1 MTEQGVRLPLHPKGA
16 CARDAADIFRRS
28 SSKSGPSVPAF
39 RVFGSPEFSKR
50 PMAENIKQTV
60 EAKAQAV
67 LEPIVAGEGL
77 ELLEVEFVREH
88 EGWVLRLFIDKPGG
102 RVGLDEC
109 SQVSRAVDTVLDV
122 EDMVPHEYNLEVSSP
137 GVNRPLK
144 KPQHYERVK
153 GQRVKVKTFGPI
165 GEPPRKNFTGTLT
178 EVAADAISVDVEG
191 AGSFRIPFKDIAK
204 ANLEFEF

>member
-1 MTEQGVRLPLHPKGA
+1 
-16 CARDAADIFRRS
+16 
-28 SSKSGPSVPAF
+28 
-39 RVFGSPEFSKR
+39 
-50 PMAENIKQTV
+50 MAENIKQTV
-60 EAKAQAV
+60 EARAQEL

-77 ELLEVEFVREH
+77 ELLEVEFVRER

-109 SQVSRAVDTVLDV
+109 TQVSRAVDTVLDV
-122 EDMVPHEYNLEVSSP
+122 EDIVPHEYNLEVSSP

-144 KPQHYERVK
+144 KPVHFERVK
-153 GQRVKVKTFGPI
+153 GQTVKVKTFGPI

-191 AGSFRIPFKDIAK
+191 AGNFRIPFKDIAK

>member
-1 MTEQGVRLPLHPKGA
+1 
-16 CARDAADIFRRS
+16 
-28 SSKSGPSVPAF
+28 
-39 RVFGSPEFSKR
+39 
-50 PMAENIKQTV
+50 MAENIKQTV
-60 EAKAQAV
+60 EARAQEV

-77 ELLEVEFVREH
+77 ELLEVEFLRER
-88 EGWVLRLFIDKPGG
+88 EGWILRLFIDKPGG

-122 EDMVPHEYNLEVSSP
+122 EDVVPHEYNLEVSSP

-144 KPQHYERVK
+144 KPVHFERVK
-153 GQRVKVKTFGPI
+153 GQKIKVKTFGPL

-178 EVAADAISVDVEG
+178 EVAADAIAVDVEG
-191 AGSFRIPFKDIAK
+191 AGSFRISFKDIAK

>member
-1 MTEQGVRLPLHPKGA
+1 
-16 CARDAADIFRRS
+16 
-28 SSKSGPSVPAF
+28 
-39 RVFGSPEFSKR
+39 
-50 PMAENIKQTV
+50 MAENIKQTV
-60 EAKAQAV
+60 EARAQEL

-77 ELLEVEFVREH
+77 ELLEVEFVRER

-122 EDMVPHEYNLEVSSP
+122 EDLIPHEYNLEVSSP

-144 KPQHYERVK
+144 KPAHYERVK
-153 GQRVKVKTFGPI
+153 GQKVKVKTFGPL

-178 EVAADAISVDVEG
+178 EVAADAITVDVEG

>member
-1 MTEQGVRLPLHPKGA
+1 
-16 CARDAADIFRRS
+16 
-28 SSKSGPSVPAF
+28 
-39 RVFGSPEFSKR
+39 
-50 PMAENIKQTV
+50 MAENIKQTV
-60 EAKAQAV
+60 EARAQEL

-77 ELLEVEFVREH
+77 ELLEVEFLRER
-88 EGWVLRLFIDKPGG
+88 EGWILRLFIDKPGG

-122 EDMVPHEYNLEVSSP
+122 EDIVPHEYNLEVSSP

-144 KPQHYERVK
+144 KPVHFERVK
-153 GQRVKVKTFGPI
+153 GQTVKVKTFGPI

-178 EVAADAISVDVEG
+178 EVAADAIAVDVEG

>member
-1 MTEQGVRLPLHPKGA
+1 
-16 CARDAADIFRRS
+16 
-28 SSKSGPSVPAF
+28 
-39 RVFGSPEFSKR
+39 
-50 PMAENIKQTV
+50 MAENIKQTV
-60 EAKAQAV
+60 EARAQEV

-77 ELLEVEFVREH
+77 ELLEVEFLRER
-88 EGWVLRLFIDKPGG
+88 EGWILRLFIDKPGG

-122 EDMVPHEYNLEVSSP
+122 EDIVPHEYNLEVSSP

-144 KPQHYERVK
+144 KPVHFERVK
-153 GQRVKVKTFGPI
+153 GQKIKVKTFGPL

-178 EVAADAISVDVEG
+178 EVAADAIAVDVEG
-191 AGSFRIPFKDIAK
+191 AGSFRISFKDIAK

>member
-1 MTEQGVRLPLHPKGA
+1 
-16 CARDAADIFRRS
+16 
-28 SSKSGPSVPAF
+28 
-39 RVFGSPEFSKR
+39 
-50 PMAENIKQTV
+50 MAENIKQTV
-60 EAKAQAV
+60 EARAQEL

-122 EDMVPHEYNLEVSSP
+122 EDLVPHEYNLEVSSP

-144 KPQHYERVK
+144 KPAHYARVK
-153 GQRVKVKTFGPI
+153 GQKIKVKTFGPI

-178 EVAADAISVDVEG
+178 EVAADAIGVDVEG